1 MPCIVIKVPG
11 AVFSVWGKPE
21 NADVVRVLEELKT
34 ASQEAGKPVLYVTR
48 VPVDAPAPEPD
59 VRKHLNGLMPTIVK
73 YCSSYHVVL
82 EGEGFMAA
90 VKRGVLTSL
99 LQPLWRKRVFH
110 VHATAN
116 GVLGSLPA
124 DERDL
129 ATRLLKVAGE
139 KGCLACSAPQVAE
152 RAFGTAA
159 PKATGS
165 AAFSG
170 PG

>member
-1 MPCIVIKVPG
+1 MPCIVMRVPG

-21 NADVVRVLEELKT
+21 NADVVRVLEELKA

-99 LQPLWRKRVFH
+99 LQPFWRKRVFY
-110 VHATAN
+110 VHATPN

-124 DERDL
+124 DERDR
-129 ATRLLKVAGE
+129 ATHLLKVASE
-139 KGCLACSAPQVAE
+139 KGHLACSAPQVAE
-152 RAFGTAA
+152 RAFAS
-159 PKATGS
+159 ATGS
-165 AAFSG
+165 AAFSRHA
-170 PG
+170 

>member
-1 MPCIVIKVPG
+1 MACIVIKVPG

-21 NADVVRVLEELKT
+21 NADVVRVLEALKA
-34 ASQEAGKPVLYVTR
+34 ASQEAGKPVIYVTR
-48 VPVDAPAPEPD
+48 VPNDAPAPEPE

-73 YCSSYHVVL
+73 CCSSYHVVL
-82 EGEGFMAA
+82 EGQGFMAA

-99 LQPLWRKRVFH
+99 LQPLWKKRVFH
-110 VHATAN
+110 VHATTN
-116 GVLGSLPA
+116 GVIGSLPA

-129 ATRLLKVAGE
+129 ATRLLKVANE

-152 RAFGTAA
+152 RAFGSGAA
-159 PKATGS
+159 SGS

-170 PG
+170 PA